1 MIQMMAGREIVVEN
15 SKLKQSTYVY
25 IYIYYSVCEREITCI
40 KSCKRK

>member
-1 MIQMMAGREIVVEN
+1 MIQMMAGREIVEN
-15 SKLKQSTYVY
+15 SKLKQSTYGY

>member
-25 IYIYYSVCEREITCI
+25 IYITVCVRE
-40 KSCKRK
+40 K

>member
-1 MIQMMAGREIVVEN
+1 MIQMMAGREIVEN